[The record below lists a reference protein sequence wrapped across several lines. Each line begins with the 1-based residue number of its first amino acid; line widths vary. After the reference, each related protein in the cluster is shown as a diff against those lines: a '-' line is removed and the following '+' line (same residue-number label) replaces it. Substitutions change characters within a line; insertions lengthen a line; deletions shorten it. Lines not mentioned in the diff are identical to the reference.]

1 MICSIG
7 ISRVIGEVEGGGGGG
22 RGRGIQP
29 ENLQAG
35 VAGMTFYGTLTDFT
49 NSLF

>member
-1 MICSIG
+1 MLNW
-7 ISRVIGEVEGGGGGG
+7 ISRVIGEVGGGGG
-22 RGRGIQP
+22 GRGIQP

-35 VAGMTFYGTLTDFT
+35 VAGLTFHGTLTDFT